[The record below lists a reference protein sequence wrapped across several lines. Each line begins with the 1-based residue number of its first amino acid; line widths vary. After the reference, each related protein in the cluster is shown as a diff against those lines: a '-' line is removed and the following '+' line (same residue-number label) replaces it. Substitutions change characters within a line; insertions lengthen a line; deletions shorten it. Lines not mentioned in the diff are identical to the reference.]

1 MGPRTTRLRKNFKCP
16 NKFKQIK
23 FSYFGVLYE
32 ITVKFQKGLLEID
45 ENKINIGIES
55 KPVKGEAN
63 KEIIKKLSKHF
74 QIPASS
80 IQIKSGHKS
89 KRKIVEIQP

>member
-1 MGPRTTRLRKNFKCP
+1 M
-16 NKFKQIK
+16 
-23 FSYFGVLYE
+23 LYE
-32 ITVKFQKGLLEID
+32 ITVKFHKDFLEVS
-45 ENKINIGIES
+45 ENQIIIGIKS

-74 QIPASS
+74 QISEHS

-89 KRKIVEIQP
+89 KQKIIEIQH

>member
-1 MGPRTTRLRKNFKCP
+1 MFC
-16 NKFKQIK
+16 
-23 FSYFGVLYE
+23 VLYE
-32 ITVKFQKGLLEID
+32 ITVKFQKSFLEIID
-45 ENKINIGIES
+45 NQITIGIES

-74 QIPASS
+74 KIPVSH

-89 KRKIVEIQP
+89 KQKIVEIQH

>member
-1 MGPRTTRLRKNFKCP
+1 M
-16 NKFKQIK
+16 
-23 FSYFGVLYE
+23 LYE
-32 ITVKFQKGLLEID
+32 LTVKFQRNLLEISK
-45 ENKINIGIES
+45 NQITIGLEA

-89 KRKIVEIQP
+89 KRKMVEIQS

>member
-1 MGPRTTRLRKNFKCP
+1 M
-16 NKFKQIK
+16 
-23 FSYFGVLYE
+23 LYE
-32 ITVKFQKGLLEID
+32 ITVKVQRNLLEIS
-45 ENKINIGIES
+45 ENQIIIGIES

-80 IQIKSGHKS
+80 IKIKSGHKS
-89 KRKIVEIQP
+89 KRKIVEIQSEKI

>member
-1 MGPRTTRLRKNFKCP
+1 M
-16 NKFKQIK
+16 
-23 FSYFGVLYE
+23 LYE
-32 ITVKFQKGLLEID
+32 LTVKFQRNLLEISK
-45 ENKINIGIES
+45 NQITIGLEA

-80 IQIKSGHKS
+80 IQIKSGHNS
-89 KRKIVEIQP
+89 KRRMVEIQS

>member
-1 MGPRTTRLRKNFKCP
+1 M
-16 NKFKQIK
+16 
-23 FSYFGVLYE
+23 LYE
-32 ITVKFQKGLLEID
+32 LTVKFQRDFLEISK
-45 ENKINIGIES
+45 NQIINGIES

-74 QIPASS
+74 QIPTSR

-89 KRKIVEIQP
+89 KKKILEIQH

>member
-1 MGPRTTRLRKNFKCP
+1 M
-16 NKFKQIK
+16 
-23 FSYFGVLYE
+23 LYE
-32 ITVKFQKGLLEID
+32 ITVKFHKDILEIS
-45 ENKINIGIES
+45 ENQIIIGIES

-74 QIPASS
+74 QVPASS

-89 KRKIVEIQP
+89 KQKIVKFNIRESSFLFK

>member
-1 MGPRTTRLRKNFKCP
+1 M
-16 NKFKQIK
+16 
-23 FSYFGVLYE
+23 
-32 ITVKFQKGLLEID
+32 
-45 ENKINIGIES
+45 
-55 KPVKGEAN
+55 PVKGEAN

-89 KRKIVEIQP
+89 KRKIVEIQH

>member
-1 MGPRTTRLRKNFKCP
+1 M
-16 NKFKQIK
+16 
-23 FSYFGVLYE
+23 LYE
-32 ITVKFQKGLLEID
+32 IIVKFHKDFLDIS
-45 ENKINIGIES
+45 ENQITIGIKS
-55 KPVKGEAN
+55 KPVEGEAN

-89 KRKIVEIQP
+89 KRKIIEIQQ